1 MCFLIL
7 RRHAQ
12 MQISAQAASLL
23 NAAGRASVSAET
35 LSLWRLLAHRLTF
48 PKKMPPKGIFT
59 ICPAF
64 LGRHLGHMG
73 WGGVGAG
80 RVPVSLTSPCA
91 IFSTHQARKLHKS
104 LASGHFQFS
113 QKPNEWFPCI
123 FQKGK
128 PLPCSMNHYLENNRK
143 ESNPPLSGPKESGRA
158 AF

>member
-73 WGGVGAG
+73 WGGVGWG
-80 RVPVSLTSPCA
+80 QGESLFPSRRPVLFFPPTRPGSCTNLWQAATFSFLRSQTSGSPVFSKKANTALFHESLLRE
-91 IFSTHQARKLHKS
+91 Q
-104 LASGHFQFS
+104 S
-113 QKPNEWFPCI
+113 QRIKPT
-123 FQKGK
+123 
-128 PLPCSMNHYLENNRK
+128 
-143 ESNPPLSGPKESGRA
+143 
-158 AF
+158 AFWA